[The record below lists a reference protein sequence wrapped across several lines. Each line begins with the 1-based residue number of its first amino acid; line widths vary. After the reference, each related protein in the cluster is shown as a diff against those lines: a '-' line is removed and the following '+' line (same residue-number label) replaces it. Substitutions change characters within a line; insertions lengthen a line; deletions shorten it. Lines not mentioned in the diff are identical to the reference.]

1 MPFLKGF
8 VCLADVYKRQAR
20 PCQVLYPDS
29 LRHHAGGWR
38 SGTVRPSRN
47 AVHPFH
53 AVVVKDT
60 IEEKEEYRIEWIQE
74 RIEDATIRIEETK
87 KLVADIEKMA

>member
-1 MPFLKGF
+1 MKNNRITRKIRRMELLEMITDELLSKIEELENDLKIKQQE
-8 VCLADVYKRQAR
+8 L
-20 PCQVLYPDS
+20 
-29 LRHHAGGWR
+29 
-38 SGTVRPSRN
+38 
-47 AVHPFH
+47 
-53 AVVVKDT
+53 KDT